1 VQCTTSFLFFSLFLS
16 FLFFFPFF
24 FLIFLPFLFF
34 CFLFPF
40 FSPYRNRGD
49 DNGRSLA
56 GGAGFGGGV
65 LLGVDGGAAARW
77 PRRSEAATADLWPL
91 ALPGGGGPVCLL
103 HGGEGRGRHF
113 LAGMPAATCSMA
125 GAAGRREP
133 PAAAAAGRRSIR
145 RGAYWWPSPA
155 SATGRRCWPAAGG
168 GRRCTEDERADGRST
183 RRSGHARRK
192 GPAAGTNEGGEDR
205 HQ

>member
-1 VQCTTSFLFFSLFLS
+1 MQCTTSFLFFFPFSFFS
-16 FLFFFPFF
+16 FLFPILFPYFPSFSFFR
-24 FLIFLPFLFF
+24 
-34 CFLFPF
+34 FLFPF

-49 DNGRSLA
+49 DDGRSLV

-77 PRRSEAATADLWPL
+77 PGRSEAAAADLWPL
-91 ALPGGGGPVCLL
+91 ALPGGSGPVCLL

-113 LAGMPAATCSMA
+113 LAGLPAATCSMA

-133 PAAAAAGRRSIR
+133 AAAAAAGRRSIR

-155 SATGRRCWPAAGG
+155 SATGRRCWPAAGSG
-168 GRRCTEDERADGRST
+168 GRCTEEERADGRST
-183 RRSGHARRK
+183 RSGHARWK
-192 GPAAGTNEGGEDR
+192 GPAAGTNEGGEGR

>member
-1 VQCTTSFLFFSLFLS
+1 MYHQFSF
-16 FLFFFPFF
+16 FFFPFSF
-24 FLIFLPFLFF
+24 FSFLFPILFPVFPFLFF

-49 DNGRSLA
+49 DDGRSLA

-77 PRRSEAATADLWPL
+77 PGRSEAATADLWPL

-113 LAGMPAATCSMA
+113 LAGLPAATCSMA

-133 PAAAAAGRRSIR
+133 PPAAAAGLSVNYFEHLFTADELVNPQEIVDLLE
-145 RGAYWWPSPA
+145 PSL
-155 SATGRRCWPAAGG
+155 SAQTNSDLCK
-168 GRRCTEDERADGRST
+168 EYSDEEIGDALF
-183 RRSGHARRK
+183 
-192 GPAAGTNEGGEDR
+192 
-205 HQ
+205 